1 MQENYNTLMHDVV
14 FKESFANE
22 HNRRPLESLLENL
35 LNLSKGSLR
44 DKLTV
49 AYESQIGKSNID
61 EKSSR
66 TDIVIDYDDVVVD
79 LEAYTYLDDASVDKS
94 TFYVMKLSASR
105 LVRGM
110 EYENLKVVQ
119 YNFVDHVNMN
129 IGPDIVNEFRLVHSK
144 YPEIRIAEDKLNINY
159 IRIDK
164 VRELGYNENELMKW
178 LRFIAARSY
187 EEREVIAEGDEM
199 FMEFNEWID
208 NYVNDD
214 VTKEALAKWNKEI
227 EENKNVK
234 IARELGIQQGIEQRN
249 VEIAKNMLKKGYPID
264 EIIEISGLSIE
275 VINSLKENK

>member
-1 MQENYNTLMHDVV
+1 
-14 FKESFANE
+14 
-22 HNRRPLESLLENL
+22 
-35 LNLSKGSLR
+35 
-44 DKLTV
+44 
-49 AYESQIGKSNID
+49 
-61 EKSSR
+61 
-66 TDIVIDYDDVVVD
+66 
-79 LEAYTYLDDASVDKS
+79 
-94 TFYVMKLSASR
+94 MKLSASR
-105 LVRGM
+105 LIRGM
-110 EYENLKVVQ
+110 EYEDLKVIQ
-119 YNFVDHVNMN
+119 YNFVDNVSVN

-187 EEREVIAEGDEM
+187 EERESIAEGDEM

-234 IARELGIQQGIEQRN
+234 IAREQGIEQRN
-249 VEIAKNMLKKGYPID
+249 MEIAKAMLLSNVPIKD
-264 EIIEISGLSIE
+264 IIKYTGLTSE
-275 VINSLKENK
+275 TINSLKENIIQYY

>member
-1 MQENYNTLMHDVV
+1 MQSNFNTLMHDLV

-35 LNLSKGSLR
+35 LELPKGSLHN
-44 DKLTV
+44 KLTV
-49 AYESQIGKSNID
+49 AYESQIGKSNVN
-61 EKSSR
+61 EKASR
-66 TDIVIDYDDVVVD
+66 TDIVVDYDDVVMD
-79 LEAYTYLDDASVDKS
+79 LEAYTYLDDESIDKS

-105 LVRGM
+105 LIRGM
-110 EYENLKVVQ
+110 EYEDLKVIQ
-119 YNFVDHVNMN
+119 YNFVDNVSVN
-129 IGPDIVNEFRLVHSK
+129 IGPDIVNEFCLVHSK

-187 EEREVIAEGDEM
+187 EEREAIAEGDEM

-234 IARELGIQQGIEQRN
+234 LAREQGIEIGKEQ
-249 VEIAKNMLKKGYPID
+249 G
-264 EIIEISGLSIE
+264 IE
-275 VINSLKENK
+275 

>member
-35 LNLSKGSLR
+35 LNLSKGSLHG
-44 DKLTV
+44 KLTV
-49 AYESQIGKSNID
+49 AYESQIGKNKID
-61 EKSSR
+61 EKASR
-66 TDIVIDYDDVVVD
+66 TDIVIDFDDVVVD
-79 LEAYTYLDDASVDKS
+79 LEAYTYSDDASVDKS

-110 EYENLKVVQ
+110 KYEDLKVVQ
-119 YNFVDHVNMN
+119 YNFVDNVNVN
-129 IGPDIVNEFRLVHSK
+129 IGPDIINQFHLVHSK

-178 LRFIAARSY
+178 LRFIAAKSY
-187 EEREVIAEGDEM
+187 EERVAIAEGEEM

-214 VTKEALAKWNKEI
+214 ITKEALAKWNKEI
-227 EENKNVK
+227 EENKHVK
-234 IARELGIQQGIEQRN
+234 IAREQGIEIGKEQN
-249 VEIAKNMLKKGYPID
+249 KKEIAKSMLRKGYSIN
-264 EIIEISGLSIE
+264 EIAEISGLTME
-275 VINSLKENK
+275 AINDLKENK

>member
-1 MQENYNTLMHDVV
+1 MQQNYNTLMHDVV

-94 TFYVMKLSASR
+94 TFYVMKLSA

-110 EYENLKVVQ
+110 EYEDLKVVQ

-144 YPEIRIAEDKLNINY
+144 YPEIRIADDKLNINY

-164 VRELGYNENELMKW
+164 VRELEYNENELMKW

-187 EEREVIAEGDEM
+187 EEREAIAEGDEM

-234 IARELGIQQGIEQRN
+234 IAHEQGIQQGIEQRN

>member
-1 MQENYNTLMHDVV
+1 MQQNYNTLMHDVV

-110 EYENLKVVQ
+110 KYEDLKVVQ
-119 YNFVDHVNMN
+119 YNFVDNVNVN

-144 YPEIRIAEDKLNINY
+144 YPKIRIAEDKININY
-159 IRIDK
+159 MCVDK
-164 VRELGYNENELMKW
+164 VRN
-178 LRFIAARSY
+178 
-187 EEREVIAEGDEM
+187 
-199 FMEFNEWID
+199 
-208 NYVNDD
+208 
-214 VTKEALAKWNKEI
+214 
-227 EENKNVK
+227 
-234 IARELGIQQGIEQRN
+234 
-249 VEIAKNMLKKGYPID
+249 
-264 EIIEISGLSIE
+264 
-275 VINSLKENK
+275 

>member
-1 MQENYNTLMHDVV
+1 MQSNFNTLMHDLV

-35 LNLSKGSLR
+35 LELPKGSLHN
-44 DKLTV
+44 KLTV
-49 AYESQIGKSNID
+49 AYESQIGKSNVN
-61 EKSSR
+61 EKASR
-66 TDIVIDYDDVVVD
+66 TDIVVDYDDVVMD
-79 LEAYTYLDDASVDKS
+79 LEAYTYLDDESIDKS

-105 LVRGM
+105 LIRGM
-110 EYENLKVVQ
+110 EYEDLKVIQ
-119 YNFVDHVNMN
+119 YNFVDNVSVN
-129 IGPDIVNEFRLVHSK
+129 IGPDIVNEFHLVHSK

-187 EEREVIAEGDEM
+187 EEREAIAEGDEM

-234 IARELGIQQGIEQRN
+234 LAREQGIKQGIEQN
-249 VEIAKNMLKKGYPID
+249 KKEIAKNMLKKGYPID

-275 VINSLKENK
+275 VINSLKENE